1 MNSINIIVLSVC
13 ITSIIISAYHFGRL
27 KTVRKFLE
35 ILDPENLLPTIHKLA
50 ANKDEEAK
58 MMMLIC
64 RIIDEMGEK

>member
-1 MNSINIIVLSVC
+1 MNTMDIVVISMGV
-13 ITSIIISAYHFGRL
+13 TSMIISAYHFGRL
-27 KTVRKFLE
+27 KTARKFLE

-50 ANKDEEAK
+50 ANKDEETK

>member
-1 MNSINIIVLSVC
+1 MNFINLVVLCVC
-13 ITSIIISAYHFGRL
+13 ITSMIISTYHLG
-27 KTVRKFLE
+27 KANAMKKFLE

-50 ANKDEEAK
+50 ANKDEETK

>member
-1 MNSINIIVLSVC
+1 MNTMDIVVFSMGVA
-13 ITSIIISAYHFGRL
+13 SMIISAYHLGRL
-27 KTVRKFLE
+27 KAVRNFLE

-50 ANKDEEAK
+50 ANKDEETK